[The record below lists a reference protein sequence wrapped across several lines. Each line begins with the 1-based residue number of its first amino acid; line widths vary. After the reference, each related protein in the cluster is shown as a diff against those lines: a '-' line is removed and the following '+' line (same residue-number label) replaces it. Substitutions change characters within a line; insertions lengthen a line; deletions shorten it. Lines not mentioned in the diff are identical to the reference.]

1 MGPNNIFIC
10 IAKLPSFMFRHAR
23 FGFYMYFP
31 NVVVSHSAY
40 SRNVHCNF
48 AEANQL
54 SKVRF
59 PLPSL
64 HCSTKFETIRTVKFF
79 PGVPPTPL
87 YDTGIHPNLPRQSF
101 YIRTGHFSYVL
112 FTWQSAYQSMVSF
125 VYLLH
130 DFDANNQTVSMRHY
144 SSSIEDSFV

>member
-1 MGPNNIFIC
+1 MLDLDFIC
-10 IAKLPSFMFRHAR
+10 TSPMWSSLTVHIVGMSIAI
-23 FGFYMYFP
+23 
-31 NVVVSHSAY
+31 N
-40 SRNVHCNF
+40 NNNF

-64 HCSTKFETIRTVKFF
+64 HCTTKFETIRTVKFF

>member
-1 MGPNNIFIC
+1 MLDLDFIC
-10 IAKLPSFMFRHAR
+10 TSPMWSSLTVHIVGMSIAI
-23 FGFYMYFP
+23 
-31 NVVVSHSAY
+31 N
-40 SRNVHCNF
+40 NNNF

-64 HCSTKFETIRTVKFF
+64 HFSTKFETIRTVKFF

-101 YIRTGHFSYVL
+101 YIRTGHFSYML